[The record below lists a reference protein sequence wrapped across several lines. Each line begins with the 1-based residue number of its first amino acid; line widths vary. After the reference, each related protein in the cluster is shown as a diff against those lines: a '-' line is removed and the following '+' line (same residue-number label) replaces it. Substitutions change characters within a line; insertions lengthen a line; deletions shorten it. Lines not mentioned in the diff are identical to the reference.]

1 MIYSRSDYK
10 ELVKQH
16 HATEQ
21 RQKGKKKKKRPIGR
35 NAQVTED

>member
-10 ELVKQH
+10 E
-16 HATEQ
+16 